1 MPRLCRPPALCE
13 SKDVEEL
20 DVEPVRGQPGD
31 LGDSV
36 TLLEA
41 QEQLLPRVVR
51 SLELLEPEAERR
63 GLRSLGEEQAGL
75 DVVGAAELVAL
86 AKLELRLAPSH
97 GPVLERC
104 RENGQILVGLDLDPV
119 VVTFRGRLAR
129 RHLQGRRPRAFPV
142 GAARKT

>member
-1 MPRLCRPPALCE
+1 MGNEGVPELCPAAGLCE

-31 LGDSV
+31 LGNSV

-86 AKLELRLAPSH
+86 AKLELPFAPSH

-104 RENGQILVGLDLDPV
+104 GENGQILVD
-119 VVTFRGRLAR
+119 
-129 RHLQGRRPRAFPV
+129 
-142 GAARKT
+142 